1 MNLYLFYKHEIYPRI
16 KNILGATRFIST
28 LKRVTFRQLEEYEDA
43 AEGIME
49 KDWDNLIILDACRHD
64 LYEEMKR
71 EKIDKRVTLGSTSK
85 EFIEKNFGD
94 SHDDIV

>member
-1 MNLYLFYKHEIYPRI
+1 MDFLNRWRRSLKNNWRSPYWWKKSLLQISSTIWYGRIRKNEGELVMN
-16 KNILGATRFIST
+16 
-28 LKRVTFRQLEEYEDA
+28 
-43 AEGIME
+43 